1 MNNQT
6 VYVIDSTEKEKQM
19 TNSIYVRRA
28 NRRLR
33 TSLIIVGVL
42 IVVSIGLYRAD
53 SQGWQAAAAQEQA
66 TQASEHLADMAKD
79 GCRQTVQLNEDFP
92 STVSFDWF
100 GTTLIHRPQSASFN
114 VMVDYTAKNS
124 TGATLPY
131 TMLCWSDDAGNIV
144 EHQRAGR

>member
-1 MNNQT
+1 MTTLKQFCVNVRNINPRART
-6 VYVIDSTEKEKQM
+6 TLTCMGLVILLG
-19 TNSIYVRRA
+19 IC
-28 NRRLR
+28 
-33 TSLIIVGVL
+33 I
-42 IVVSIGLYRAD
+42 YRAG
-53 SQGWQAAAAQEQA
+53 SSPEGQAATRAAVAREQAAQAKQA
-66 TQASEHLADMAKD
+66 LADMAKS

-92 STVSFDWF
+92 STVDFNWF
-100 GTTLIHRPQSASFN
+100 GTTLIHRPQSASYN